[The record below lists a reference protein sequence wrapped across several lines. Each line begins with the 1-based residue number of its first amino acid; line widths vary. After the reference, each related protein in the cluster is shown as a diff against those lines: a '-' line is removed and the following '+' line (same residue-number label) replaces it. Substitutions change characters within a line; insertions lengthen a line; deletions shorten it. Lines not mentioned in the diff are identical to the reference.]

1 VTRVHH
7 VFVWHEQPVLDRP
20 NERGDNHAPWEGFVP
35 VTQRALRRRR
45 RSSAH
50 AIVDRIAAGLR
61 APELR
66 ASRLVAEPVAVLVA
80 DAVPV
85 VGGSGR
91 LSVRE
96 TEVLRLV
103 ARGFTNQRIAS
114 ELSISERTVNSHLVH
129 IFNKL
134 VDNRVAAAMHAVR
147 AGLADQAS

>member
-1 VTRVHH
+1 VAAGGPAGGGGDPR
-7 VFVWHEQPVLDRP
+7 ERADRGG
-20 NERGDNHAPWEGFVP
+20 RAGGGRRTGDGRTGEA
-35 VTQRALRRRR
+35 Q
-45 RSSAH
+45 

-66 ASRLVAEPVAVLVA
+66 ASRLVAGPVAVLVA

-134 VDNRVAAAMHAVR
+134 GVDNRVAAAMHAVR